1 MPGYLREGLERGET
15 SRSLKE
21 RPVYLRGRPRPLSEA
36 LVFQREA
43 WVSQKEVYDEVYDN
57 HRPEFAAHMTV
68 QYKKLQYKYIHYS
81 STTPFK
87 PHVVNNKLLQNYFYP
102 TYCSAIQFGK
112 R

>member
-68 QYKKLQYKYIHYS
+68 HMLVHMTVHMQTWNLSQAEQTCLCK
-81 STTPFK
+81 
-87 PHVVNNKLLQNYFYP
+87 FYW
-102 TYCSAIQFGK
+102 FG
-112 R
+112 